1 MTLAGVTPGPTA
13 VESSKIAKD
22 MADYEEQKD
31 ALLDLLKENGE
42 YEDFVGRLW
51 LKRTICSATI
61 LRIKIKRGDLQG

>member
-42 YEDFVGRLW
+42 YEDFVG
-51 LKRTICSATI
+51 
-61 LRIKIKRGDLQG
+61 